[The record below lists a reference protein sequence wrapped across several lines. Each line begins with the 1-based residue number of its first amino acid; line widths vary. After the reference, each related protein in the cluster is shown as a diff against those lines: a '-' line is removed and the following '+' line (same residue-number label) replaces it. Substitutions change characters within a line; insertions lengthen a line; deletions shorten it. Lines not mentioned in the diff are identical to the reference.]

1 MNTQTCW
8 ILKNC
13 MNACGIFQGNMNSTK
28 VLMMGMK
35 ILIQII
41 MIILMIVMIGMI
53 MEIIPIDTQYCQVG
67 YGVFNLNK
75 WRKSMYFVY

>member
-1 MNTQTCW
+1 MNTQTCS
-8 ILKNC
+8 ILKNG
-13 MNACGIFQGNMNSTK
+13 MNAYGIFQGNMNSTK
-28 VLMMGMK
+28 FLIMGMK

-41 MIILMIVMIGMI
+41 MMIVMIGMI
-53 MEIIPIDTQYCQVG
+53 MEIIRIDTQYCQVG